1 MSEEENPDWTEVNEG
16 ALALYKADHP
26 EYTLDTFESVPLLR
40 TVTDYRYRAWRVI
53 QAAHRFRTSP

>member
-16 ALALYKADHP
+16 ALALYKTDHP
-26 EYTLDTFESVPLLR
+26 EYTLDTFEDVPLLR

-53 QAAHRFRTSP
+53 QAAQRFRASA